1 MRTVCLVC
9 TIITNIITILEKRC
23 GNAVSKIRGE
33 NQNEELVEILKQN
46 THILKSKG
54 ENNGDRKFNIWKFK
68 R

>member
-33 NQNEELVEILKQN
+33 NQNEELAVTLKQN

-54 ENNGDRKFNIWKFK
+54 VNNGDRKFNIWKFK